1 LQAAEAARNE
11 ETKMA
16 QNATSQLI
24 WYRKPFG
31 RRLAN
36 RQHPYFSISPDAD
49 TVDAD
54 GSRRRALAARAGL

>member
-1 LQAAEAARNE
+1 M
-11 ETKMA
+11 TKD
-16 QNATSQLI
+16 ATSQLI

-36 RQHPYFSISPDAD
+36 RKHPYFSISHDAD

-54 GSRRRALAARAGL
+54 RSRRHALAARAGL